1 MHVSQGTALCIGAT
15 DLAANVLIVLSSCR
29 QSLYHALCPWC
40 YQRTGADDPPLCLS
54 LVPGPM
60 QLCET
65 PGFPLRMPSNLPASA
80 ASGSNDDGSAS
91 GAGDGSSGSSMLTL
105 SCSAAAFGAWLGSA
119 AFSSRTPFKPGALE
133 AAQAEQLLA
142 AHSSSMRQCQ
152 QAYQMVAMLEASR
165 PNLVSWTLMGLQAYV
180 GSDRGRLHHS
190 ITWRWCGILMVCCS
204 AGLRQSQ
211 HGPKPCSGSV
221 QGCHCMQ
228 VNTECWCASM
238 TFPRSPKP
246 QLHPHHTHPSP

>member
-1 MHVSQGTALCIGAT
+1 MHVIQGTALCIGAT
-15 DLAANVLIVLSSCR
+15 HLAADVLIVLSSWR
-29 QSLYHALCPWC
+29 QSLRHALCPWR
-40 YQRTGADDPPLCLS
+40 YQHTSADDPPLCLS
-54 LVPGPM
+54 LVPGAT

-65 PGFPLRMPSNLPASA
+65 PGFPLRMPSSLPAPA

-133 AAQAEQLLA
+133 TAQAEQLLE

-165 PNLVSWTLMGLQAYV
+165 PTLVSWALGSVQAYV

-190 ITWRWCGILMVCCS
+190 ITWR
-204 AGLRQSQ
+204 
-211 HGPKPCSGSV
+211 
-221 QGCHCMQ
+221 
-228 VNTECWCASM
+228 CWCTVLQYCVKANM
-238 TFPRSPKP
+238 AQSPAQGRCRGAIACKGTQNAGVLP
-246 QLHPHHTHPSP
+246 